1 MKYFKSTLVAWR
13 RTGMNTVNY
22 MMNLFSVIGAVLI
35 IIAAF
40 SGDNEGHAVMII
52 GILLLGMTMFFTH
65 TELTSRYGTF
75 FGGKKYERS
84 GLLFNLKPEK
94 MLQVMP
100 FSREEAVRSYV
111 GIERFT
117 EFLVWIPM
125 AIFGVKAV
133 MQSFSTTIVIAGS
146 LLFIFLTVSLTVYE
160 KAVLTYDSQNISKA
174 HSFNMVYGFIML
186 FYVMNEES
194 FVKSEFNMPILSVIF
209 GAMTLIAAVVCFII
223 LNKYHKKLI
232 SDCKKRSFSGEPI
245 GGAK

>member
-13 RTGMNTVNY
+13 RTGMNTLNY

-35 IIAAF
+35 ITAAF
-40 SGDNEGHAVMII
+40 SGDNEGHAVAII
-52 GILLLGMTMFFTH
+52 GIILLGMTVLYSH
-65 TELTSRYGTF
+65 TELTSRYCLFYG
-75 FGGKKYERS
+75 ERQFKS
-84 GLLFNLKPEK
+84 NQFLFNMKPEK

-111 GIERFT
+111 GVERFT

-125 AIFGVKAV
+125 AVFGVKAV

-160 KAVLTYDSQNISKA
+160 KAVLTYNGQSISKA
-174 HSFNMVYGFIML
+174 NSFSMVYGFIML
-186 FYVMNEES
+186 FYAMNEES
-194 FVKSEFNMPILSVIF
+194 FVKSEFNMPVLSVIF

-223 LNKYHKKLI
+223 LNKYHQRLI
-232 SDCKKRSFSGEPI
+232 SDCKTRSFSGEPI
-245 GGAK
+245 GGTK